1 MLGLGLR
8 RSSVG
13 GMVMTLLG
21 AALVHRGASGHCVLY
36 AALDTNTQQVRSA
49 VASEVTSQKAIRVDK
64 SVTINKTPQEIYR
77 FWRQLENLPRIMS
90 HLKSVEEQAEGRSHW
105 TARGPVGI
113 SISWDAEITDEQ
125 EGKRIAWRSLEG
137 ATVRNEGS
145 VDFKEAPAGRGTEV
159 RVRLEYHPPAGVIG
173 AAVAKLFGEEPSQ
186 QIAED
191 LRRFKRQL
199 ETGEIATTDGQS
211 SGRA

>member
-1 MLGLGLR
+1 
-8 RSSVG
+8 
-13 GMVMTLLG
+13 MTLLG
-21 AALVHRGASGHCVLY
+21 AGLIHRGASGHCMVY
-36 AALDTNTQQVRSA
+36 GALDTNTREVRSA
-49 VASEVTSQKAIRVDK
+49 VAAEVTSQKAIHVDK
-64 SVTINKTPQEIYR
+64 SVTINKGRQEIYT

-90 HLKSVEEQAEGRSHW
+90 HLKAVEVQTEGRSHW
-105 TARGPVGI
+105 TARGPVGVD
-113 SISWDAEITDEQ
+113 ISWDAEVTDDQ

-137 ATVRNEGS
+137 ATVPNEGA
-145 VDFKEAPAGRGTEV
+145 VEFKDAPAGRGTEV

-173 AAVAKLFGEEPSQ
+173 ATVAKLFGEEPSL

-199 ETGEIATTDGQS
+199 ETGEIATTDGQP